1 MNSPER
7 LPRRY
12 WGRILCIG
20 LLMVLLFALIGLT
33 VFMTDGRSIGQFRR
47 TDWQIFSAFLL
58 SAAVTLLG
66 AFAIARSA
74 GALLTEQR
82 RQQFLAHLHEGIDPA
97 DSFCILPEL
106 DGDRRALITRAD
118 SGFHLV
124 LEEHDGQQWQ
134 HCISSSTSLPD
145 VAAILAFLE
154 DEHGFFCDPEDLPAP
169 TE

>member
-1 MNSPER
+1 MSNAAR

-12 WGRILCIG
+12 WGHLLCIA
-20 LLMVLLFALIGLT
+20 LLLTLLFGLIGLT
-33 VFMTDGRSIGQFRR
+33 VFLTGGRNIGQFRR
-47 TDWQIFSAFLL
+47 TEWMIFAAFLFSA
-58 SAAVTLLG
+58 AIIVTG
-66 AFAIARSA
+66 AFAIAVSA
-74 GALLTEQR
+74 GRVLTEHR
-82 RQQFLAHLHEGIDPA
+82 RQQFLTHLYEELDPA
-97 DSFCILPEL
+97 DYFCILPEL
-106 DGDRRALITRAD
+106 DGDRRALITHTD

-134 HCISSSTSLPD
+134 HRISPSASLPD